1 MQIKLKLLLWY
12 LLIQVVVLASFNYA
26 LFINVEH
33 TLRENIS
40 GVVQT
45 HEAIEHFLRTQ
56 WLLTPFIVILS
67 SFGGY
72 FLISRYFKPL
82 KEMLKNIQSMSA
94 KDLSKRIET
103 AQSNDEITR
112 IALAF
117 NAMLERLETSFS
129 NIKAFNTQASHEL
142 RTPLTIMRG
151 EIEIALRKERSNE
164 AYQTILKDQ
173 LVEIMTLQKLMED
186 LLFLSECTVMETQ
199 NELEGLN
206 SHTKTL
212 LELRKDSSAAHR

>member
-12 LLIQVVVLASFNYA
+12 LLIQMLVLASFNYA

-40 GVVQT
+40 CVMQT
-45 HEAIEHFLRTQ
+45 HEAIEHFLKTL

-82 KEMLKNIQSMSA
+82 KEMLHNIQTMNA
-94 KDLSKRIET
+94 NDLSKRIVIE
-103 AQSNDEITR
+103 QGNDEITQLS
-112 IALAF
+112 LAF
-117 NAMLERLETSFS
+117 NAMLARLESSFIS
-129 NIKAFNTQASHEL
+129 IKSFNTQASHEL

-151 EIEIALRKERSNE
+151 EIEVALRKERTNE
-164 AYQTILKDQ
+164 AYKSILVTQ
-173 LVEIMTLQKLMED
+173 LEEIKTLQTLMEN
-186 LLFLSECTVMETQ
+186 LLFLSEYTAMQTQ
-199 NELEGLN
+199 NELEHLN
-206 SHTKTL
+206 DHTRSL
-212 LELRKDSSAAHR
+212 LELKRASCEIKG

>member
-1 MQIKLKLLLWY
+1 MQIKMKLLLWY

-33 TLRENIS
+33 NLKENIS
-40 GVVQT
+40 GVVQI
-45 HEAIEHFLRTQ
+45 HEAIEHFLKTQ

-82 KEMLKNIQSMSA
+82 KEMLQNIQTINA
-94 KDLSKRIET
+94 KDLSKRIKT
-103 AQSNDEITR
+103 PPNNDEITR

-142 RTPLTIMRG
+142 RTPITIMRG

-173 LVEIMTLQKLMED
+173 LVEIMALQKLMED
-186 LLFLSECTVMETQ
+186 LLFLSEYTVMETQ
-199 NELEGLN
+199 NELEGL
-206 SHTKTL
+206 STHTKTL
-212 LELRKDSSAAHR
+212 LELRKDSGSTHS

>member
-1 MQIKLKLLLWY
+1 MQIKIKLLLWY
-12 LLIQVVVLASFNYA
+12 LLIQIVVLSSFNYA

-33 TLRENIS
+33 NLKENIS
-40 GVVQT
+40 GVVQI
-45 HEAIEHFLRTQ
+45 HEAIEHFLKTQ

-82 KEMLKNIQSMSA
+82 KEVLKNIQTISA
-94 KDLSKRIET
+94 KDLSKRIKT
-103 AQSNDEITR
+103 SPNNDEITR

-173 LVEIMTLQKLMED
+173 LVEIMALQKLMED
-186 LLFLSECTVMETQ
+186 LLFLSEYTVMETQ
-199 NELEGLN
+199 NELEGLS

-212 LELRKDSSAAHR
+212 LGSGSPHR